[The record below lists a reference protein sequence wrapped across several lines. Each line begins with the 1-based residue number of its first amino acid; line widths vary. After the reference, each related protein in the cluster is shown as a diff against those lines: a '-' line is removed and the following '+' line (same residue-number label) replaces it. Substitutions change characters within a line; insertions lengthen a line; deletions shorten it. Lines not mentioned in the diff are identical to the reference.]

1 MAASYSGGT
10 FTINPSGPGALAG
23 TSVSHTS
30 CTATS
35 NIAICITTRSEDA
48 VGAFNDL
55 VIVPGSGA
63 FTATCVRRQLKTT
76 LTGNFIL
83 VNTA

>member
-1 MAASYSGGT
+1 MAAGYSGGT
-10 FTINPSGPGALAG
+10 FTINPSGPGVIAG
-23 TSVSHTS
+23 TSCSHTL

-35 NIAICITTRSEDA
+35 NIGICITTRSEDA
-48 VGAFNDL
+48 MSGFND
-55 VIVPGSGA
+55 VIIVPGSGA
-63 FTATCVRRQLKTT
+63 FTATCVKRQLKDT

>member
-1 MAASYSGGT
+1 MAAAYSGGT
-10 FTINPSGPGALAG
+10 FTINPSGPGAIAG
-23 TSVSHTS
+23 TSCSHTL

-35 NIAICITTRSEDA
+35 NIGICITTRSEDA
-48 VGAFNDL
+48 MGGFND
-55 VIVPGSGA
+55 VIIVPGSGA
-63 FTATCVRRQLKTT
+63 FTATCNKRQLKTT

>member
-1 MAASYSGGT
+1 MVATYSGGT
-10 FTINPSGPGALAG
+10 FTINPSGPGAIAG
-23 TSVSHTS
+23 TSCSHTL

-35 NIAICITTRSEDA
+35 NIGVCITTRSEDA
-48 VGAFNDL
+48 MGGFND
-55 VIVPGSGA
+55 VIIVPGSGA
-63 FTATCVRRQLKTT
+63 FTATCVKRQLKTT

>member
-1 MAASYSGGT
+1 MVASYSGGT
-10 FTINPSGPGALAG
+10 FTINPSGPGELAG
-23 TSVSHTS
+23 TSVTHTK

-35 NIAICITTRSEDA
+35 NIGVCITTRSEDA
-48 VGAFNDL
+48 MDNFND
-55 VIVPGSGA
+55 VIIVPGSGA